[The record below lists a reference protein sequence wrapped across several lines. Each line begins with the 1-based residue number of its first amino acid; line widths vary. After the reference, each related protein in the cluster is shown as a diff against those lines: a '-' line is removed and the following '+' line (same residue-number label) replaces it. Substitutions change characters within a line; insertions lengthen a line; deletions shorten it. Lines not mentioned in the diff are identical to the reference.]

1 MNTIVLKR
9 ATLKDFD
16 GVAEIEKAAAAPT
29 YCAVTEKK
37 EITSFIKNDFVFFI
51 KRKEIVIGLVA
62 FGEISKKTAYCNGLV
77 ILPKFR
83 GKGYARKAMTLAMKK
98 MAKYPRIE
106 LVVHPHNTP
115 AISLY
120 LSLGFVIEAWKD
132 DYYGNGEP
140 RLVMKKKN
148 VV

>member
-16 GVAEIEKAAAAPT
+16 EVAKIEKTAEGRT
-29 YCAVTEKK
+29 YCAVTERK
-37 EITSFIKNDFVFFI
+37 EIISFIKNDFVFLI
-51 KRKEIVIGLVA
+51 KNKEIVVGLVA
-62 FGEISKKTAYCNGLV
+62 FGKISKKTAYCNGLV

-83 GKGYARKAMTLAMKK
+83 GKGFARKAMTLAIKK

-120 LSLGFVIEAWKD
+120 LSLGFVIEDWKD
-132 DYYGNGEP
+132 NYYGNGEP
-140 RLVMKKKN
+140 RLVMRKKERC
-148 VV
+148 